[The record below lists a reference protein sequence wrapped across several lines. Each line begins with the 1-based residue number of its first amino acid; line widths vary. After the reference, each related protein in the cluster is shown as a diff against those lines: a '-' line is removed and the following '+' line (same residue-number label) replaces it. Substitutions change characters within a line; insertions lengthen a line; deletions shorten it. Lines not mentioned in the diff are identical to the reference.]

1 MKKNTKRLSSLL
13 LALLMTAAVL
23 FGAAVPVFAEQAPT
37 KTGITSI
44 EELNG
49 KNLGV
54 QTGVR
59 GEILLHDGRKVV
71 VVSVGRLAVL
81 EEDVVVLM
89 AAAHLRMVGAQRA
102 VTEAA
107 QRVRV
112 QHLCQVGIVPDA

>member
-13 LALLMTAAVL
+13 LALLMTAAGL

-54 QTGVR
+54 
-59 GEILLHDGRKVV
+59 
-71 VVSVGRLAVL
+71 
-81 EEDVVVLM
+81 
-89 AAAHLRMVGAQRA
+89 
-102 VTEAA
+102 
-107 QRVRV
+107 
-112 QHLCQVGIVPDA
+112 